1 MKPKLNPKLKE
12 GDRIV
17 LINMTDEP
25 TLSFGDKG
33 TFMGV
38 HRGGGFNQYKVKWD
52 KGGSLYMLDDDKWMK
67 EEDFNEMIER
77 KKNRNIQ
84 ESQIS
89 DISDDSFLLKHFNML
104 FLKRYLNKLRESS
117 VVNMLAAAPY
127 LYMGKERLAH
137 EHKYNDTNEEF
148 DEVLDMADQAQRE
161 MVNGVISLLE
171 DEGKE
176 VSVENINSKLKRYSP
191 KIIKFY
197 AKYY

>member
-1 MKPKLNPKLKE
+1 MKSKLNPKLKE

-17 LINMTDEP
+17 LIDMTDEP

-33 TFMGV
+33 TFTGV
-38 HRGGGFNQYKVKWD
+38 HKGGGFNQYKVKWD

-89 DISDDSFLLKHFNML
+89 DLSDDSFLLKHFNML

-117 VVNMLAAAPY
+117 VVNMFAAAPY

-137 EHKYNDTNEEF
+137 EHKYSDTNESF
-148 DEVLDMADQAQRE
+148 DELLDMADQAQRE
-161 MVNGVISLLE
+161 MVSGVISILE
-171 DEGKE
+171 DEDKE
-176 VSVENINSKLKRYSP
+176 LSSENINSKLKRYSP

>member
-67 EEDFNEMIER
+67 EEDFNEMMEK

-89 DISDDSFLLKHFNML
+89 DLSDDSFLLKHFNML

>member
-1 MKPKLNPKLKE
+1 MKSKLNPQLKP

-17 LINMTDEP
+17 LIDMTDEP

-33 TFMGV
+33 TFTGV
-38 HRGGGFNQYKVKWD
+38 HKGGGFNQYKVKWD

-89 DISDDSFLLKHFNML
+89 DLSDDSFLLKHFNML

-117 VVNMLAAAPY
+117 VVNMFAAAPY

-137 EHKYNDTNEEF
+137 EHKYSDTNEVF
-148 DEVLDMADQAQRE
+148 DELLDMADQAQRE
-161 MVNGVISLLE
+161 MVSGVISILE
-171 DEGKE
+171 EEDKE
-176 VSVENINSKLKRYSP
+176 LSSENINSKLKRYSP

>member
-1 MKPKLNPKLKE
+1 MKSKLNPQLKP

-17 LINMTDEP
+17 LIDMTDEP

-33 TFMGV
+33 TFTGV
-38 HRGGGFNQYKVKWD
+38 HKGGGFNQYKIKWD

-89 DISDDSFLLKHFNML
+89 DLSDDSFLLKHFNML

-117 VVNMLAAAPY
+117 VVNMFAAAPY
-127 LYMGKERLAH
+127 LYMGKERLSH
-137 EHKYNDTNEEF
+137 EHKYSDTNEAF
-148 DEVLDMADQAQRE
+148 DELLDMADQAQRE
-161 MVNGVISLLE
+161 MVSGVISILE
-171 DEGKE
+171 EEDKE
-176 VSVENINSKLKRYSP
+176 LSSENINSKLKRYSP

>member
-1 MKPKLNPKLKE
+1 MKSKLNPKLKE

-17 LINMTDEP
+17 LIDMTDEP

-33 TFMGV
+33 TFTGV
-38 HRGGGFNQYKVKWD
+38 HKGGGFNQYKVKWD

-89 DISDDSFLLKHFNML
+89 DLSDDSFLLKHFNML

-117 VVNMLAAAPY
+117 VVNMFAAAPY
-127 LYMGKERLAH
+127 LYIGKERLAH
-137 EHKYNDTNEEF
+137 EHKYSDTNEAF
-148 DEVLDMADQAQRE
+148 DELLDMADQSQRE
-161 MVNGVISLLE
+161 MVSGVISILE
-171 DEGKE
+171 DEDKE
-176 VSVENINSKLKRYSP
+176 LSSENINSKLKRYSP

>member
-1 MKPKLNPKLKE
+1 MKPKLNPSLKE

-67 EEDFNEMIER
+67 EEDFNEMMEK

-89 DISDDSFLLKHFNML
+89 DLSDDSFLLKHFNML

-117 VVNMLAAAPY
+117 VVNMFAAAPY
-127 LYMGKERLAH
+127 LYIGKERLAH
-137 EHKYNDTNEEF
+137 EHKYSDTNESF

-161 MVNGVISLLE
+161 MVNGVISILE
-171 DEGKE
+171 EEDKE
-176 VSVENINSKLKRYSP
+176 LSSENINSKLKRYSP

>member
-1 MKPKLNPKLKE
+1 MKSKLNPKLKE

-17 LINMTDEP
+17 LIDMTDEP

-33 TFMGV
+33 TFTGV
-38 HRGGGFNQYKVKWD
+38 HKGGGFNQYKVKWD

-89 DISDDSFLLKHFNML
+89 DLSDDSFLLKHFNML

-117 VVNMLAAAPY
+117 VVNMFAAAPY
-127 LYMGKERLAH
+127 LYIGKERLAH
-137 EHKYNDTNEEF
+137 EHKYSDTNESF
-148 DEVLDMADQAQRE
+148 DELLDMADQAQRE
-161 MVNGVISLLE
+161 MVSGVISILE
-171 DEGKE
+171 EEDKE
-176 VSVENINSKLKRYSP
+176 LSSENINSKLKRYSP

>member
-1 MKPKLNPKLKE
+1 MKSKLNPKLKE

-17 LINMTDEP
+17 LIDMTDEP

-33 TFMGV
+33 TFTGV
-38 HRGGGFNQYKVKWD
+38 HKGGGFNQYKVKWD

-89 DISDDSFLLKHFNML
+89 DLSDDSFLLKHFNML

-117 VVNMLAAAPY
+117 VVNMFAAAPY
-127 LYMGKERLAH
+127 LYMGKERLSH
-137 EHKYNDTNEEF
+137 EHKYSDTNEAF
-148 DEVLDMADQAQRE
+148 DELLDMADQSQRE
-161 MVNGVISLLE
+161 MVSGVISILE
-171 DEGKE
+171 DEDKE
-176 VSVENINSKLKRYSP
+176 LSSENINSKLKRYSP

>member
-1 MKPKLNPKLKE
+1 MKSKLNPQLKP

-17 LINMTDEP
+17 LIDMTDEP

-33 TFMGV
+33 TFTGV
-38 HRGGGFNQYKVKWD
+38 HKGGGFNQYKVKWD

-89 DISDDSFLLKHFNML
+89 DLSDDSFLLKHFNML

-117 VVNMLAAAPY
+117 VVNMFAAAPY
-127 LYMGKERLAH
+127 LYIGKERLAH
-137 EHKYNDTNEEF
+137 EHKYSDTNEAF
-148 DEVLDMADQAQRE
+148 DDLLDMADQSQRE
-161 MVNGVISLLE
+161 MVSGVISILE
-171 DEGKE
+171 EEDKE
-176 VSVENINSKLKRYSP
+176 LSSENINSKLKRYSP

>member
-1 MKPKLNPKLKE
+1 MKLKLNPKLKE

-17 LINMTDEP
+17 LIDMTDEP

-33 TFMGV
+33 TFTGV
-38 HRGGGFNQYKVKWD
+38 HKGGGFNQYKVKWD

-89 DISDDSFLLKHFNML
+89 DLSDDSFLLKHFNML

-117 VVNMLAAAPY
+117 VVNMFAAAPY
-127 LYMGKERLAH
+127 LYIGKERLAH
-137 EHKYNDTNEEF
+137 EHKYSDTNEAF
-148 DEVLDMADQAQRE
+148 DELLDMADQAQRE
-161 MVNGVISLLE
+161 MVSGVISILE
-171 DEGKE
+171 EEDKE
-176 VSVENINSKLKRYSP
+176 LSSENINSKLKRYSP

>member
-1 MKPKLNPKLKE
+1 LKE

-17 LINMTDEP
+17 LIDMTDEP

-33 TFMGV
+33 TFTGV
-38 HRGGGFNQYKVKWD
+38 HKGGGFNQYKVKWD

-89 DISDDSFLLKHFNML
+89 DLSDDSFLLKHFNML

-117 VVNMLAAAPY
+117 VVNMFAAAPY

-137 EHKYNDTNEEF
+137 EHKYSDTNESF
-148 DEVLDMADQAQRE
+148 DELLDMADQAQRE
-161 MVNGVISLLE
+161 MVSGVISILE
-171 DEGKE
+171 EEDKE
-176 VSVENINSKLKRYSP
+176 LSSENINSKLKRYSP

>member
-1 MKPKLNPKLKE
+1 MKLKLNPKLKE

-17 LINMTDEP
+17 LIDMTDEP

-33 TFMGV
+33 TFTGV
-38 HRGGGFNQYKVKWD
+38 HKGGGFNQYKVKWD

-89 DISDDSFLLKHFNML
+89 DLSDDSFLLKHFNML

-117 VVNMLAAAPY
+117 VVNMFAAAPY

-137 EHKYNDTNEEF
+137 EHKYSDTNESF
-148 DEVLDMADQAQRE
+148 DELLDMADQAQRE
-161 MVNGVISLLE
+161 MVSGVISILE
-171 DEGKE
+171 EEDKE
-176 VSVENINSKLKRYSP
+176 LSSENINSKLKRYSP

>member
-1 MKPKLNPKLKE
+1 MKSKLNPQLKP

-17 LINMTDEP
+17 LIDMTDEP

-33 TFMGV
+33 TFTGV
-38 HRGGGFNQYKVKWD
+38 HKGGGFNQYKVKWD

-89 DISDDSFLLKHFNML
+89 DLSDDSFLLKHFNML

-117 VVNMLAAAPY
+117 VVNMFAAAPY
-127 LYMGKERLAH
+127 LYMGKERLSH
-137 EHKYNDTNEEF
+137 EHKYSDTNEAF
-148 DEVLDMADQAQRE
+148 DELLDMADQAQRE
-161 MVNGVISLLE
+161 MVSGVISILE
-171 DEGKE
+171 EEDKE
-176 VSVENINSKLKRYSP
+176 LSSENINSKLKRYSP

>member
-1 MKPKLNPKLKE
+1 MKSKLNPQLKP

-17 LINMTDEP
+17 LIDMTDEP

-33 TFMGV
+33 TFTGV
-38 HRGGGFNQYKVKWD
+38 HKGGGFNQYKVKWD

-89 DISDDSFLLKHFNML
+89 DLSDDSFLLKHFNML

-117 VVNMLAAAPY
+117 VVNMFAAAPY
-127 LYMGKERLAH
+127 LYIGKERLAH
-137 EHKYNDTNEEF
+137 EHKYSDTNEAF
-148 DEVLDMADQAQRE
+148 DELLDMADQSQRE
-161 MVNGVISLLE
+161 MVSGVISILE
-171 DEGKE
+171 EEDKE
-176 VSVENINSKLKRYSP
+176 LSSENINSKLKRYSP

>member
-1 MKPKLNPKLKE
+1 MKSKLNPKLKE

-17 LINMTDEP
+17 LIDMTDEP

-33 TFMGV
+33 TFTGV
-38 HRGGGFNQYKVKWD
+38 HKGGGFNQYKVKWD

-67 EEDFNEMIER
+67 EEDFNVMIER

-89 DISDDSFLLKHFNML
+89 DLSDDSFLLKHFNML

-117 VVNMLAAAPY
+117 VVNMFAAAPY

-137 EHKYNDTNEEF
+137 EHKYSNTNEAF
-148 DEVLDMADQAQRE
+148 DELLDMADQAQRE
-161 MVNGVISLLE
+161 MVSGVISILE
-171 DEGKE
+171 EEDKE
-176 VSVENINSKLKRYSP
+176 LSSENINSKLKRYSP

>member
-1 MKPKLNPKLKE
+1 MKSKLNPQLKP

-17 LINMTDEP
+17 LIDMTDEP

-33 TFMGV
+33 TFTGV
-38 HRGGGFNQYKVKWD
+38 HKGGGFNQYKVKWD

-89 DISDDSFLLKHFNML
+89 DLSDDSFLLKHFNML

-117 VVNMLAAAPY
+117 VVNMFAAAPY

-137 EHKYNDTNEEF
+137 EHKYSDTNESF
-148 DEVLDMADQAQRE
+148 DELLDMADQAQRE
-161 MVNGVISLLE
+161 MVSGVISILE
-171 DEGKE
+171 EEDKE
-176 VSVENINSKLKRYSP
+176 LSSENINSKLKRYSP

>member
-1 MKPKLNPKLKE
+1 MKLKLNPQLKP

-17 LINMTDEP
+17 LIDMTDEP

-33 TFMGV
+33 TFTGV
-38 HRGGGFNQYKVKWD
+38 HKGGGFNQYKVKWD

-89 DISDDSFLLKHFNML
+89 DLSDDSFLLKHFNML

-117 VVNMLAAAPY
+117 VVNMFAAAPY
-127 LYMGKERLAH
+127 LYIGKERLAH
-137 EHKYNDTNEEF
+137 EHKYSDTNEAF
-148 DEVLDMADQAQRE
+148 DELLDMADQAQRE
-161 MVNGVISLLE
+161 MVSGVISILE
-171 DEGKE
+171 EEDKE
-176 VSVENINSKLKRYSP
+176 LSSENINSKLKRYSP

>member
-1 MKPKLNPKLKE
+1 MKSKLNPKLKE

-17 LINMTDEP
+17 LIDMTDEP

-33 TFMGV
+33 TFTGV
-38 HRGGGFNQYKVKWD
+38 HKGGGFNQYKVKWD

-89 DISDDSFLLKHFNML
+89 DLSDDSFLLKHFNML

-117 VVNMLAAAPY
+117 VVNMFAAAPY

-137 EHKYNDTNEEF
+137 EHKYSDTNEVF
-148 DEVLDMADQAQRE
+148 DELLDMADQAQRE
-161 MVNGVISLLE
+161 MVSGVISILE
-171 DEGKE
+171 EEDKE
-176 VSVENINSKLKRYSP
+176 LSSENINSKLKRYSP

>member
-1 MKPKLNPKLKE
+1 MKSKLNTQLKP

-17 LINMTDEP
+17 LIYMTEEP

-33 TFMGV
+33 TFTGV
-38 HRGGGFNQYKVKWD
+38 HNGGGFNQYEVKWE
-52 KGGSLYMLDDDKWMK
+52 KGGSLYMLDEDKWMK
-67 EEDFNEMIER
+67 EEDFNEMMEK

-89 DISDDSFLLKHFNML
+89 DLSDDSFLLKHFNML

-117 VVNMLAAAPY
+117 VVNMFAAAPY

-137 EHKYNDTNEEF
+137 EHKYSDTNEAF

-161 MVNGVISLLE
+161 MVSGVISILE
-171 DEGKE
+171 EEDKE
-176 VSVENINSKLKRYSP
+176 LSSENINSKLKRYSP

>member
-1 MKPKLNPKLKE
+1 MKPKLNPKLE
-12 GDRIV
+12 PGDRIV

-38 HRGGGFNQYKVKWD
+38 HKGGLFNQYKVKWD
-52 KGGSLYMLDDDKWMK
+52 KGGSLYMLDGDKWMK
-67 EEDFNEMIER
+67 EEDFNEMMDR

-89 DISDDSFLLKHFNML
+89 DLSDDSFLLKHFNML

-137 EHKYNDTNEEF
+137 EHKYSDTNEAF
-148 DEVLDMADQAQRE
+148 DELLDMANQAQSE
-161 MVNGVISLLE
+161 MVNGVISIIE

-176 VSVENINSKLKRYSP
+176 VSVENINSRLRRYSP

-197 AKYY
+197 SKYY

>member
-1 MKPKLNPKLKE
+1 MKSKLNPKLKE

-17 LINMTDEP
+17 LIDMTDEP

-33 TFMGV
+33 TFTGV
-38 HRGGGFNQYKVKWD
+38 HKGGGFNQYKVKWD

-89 DISDDSFLLKHFNML
+89 NLSDDSFLLKHFNML

-117 VVNMLAAAPY
+117 VVNMFAAAPY
-127 LYMGKERLAH
+127 LYIGKERLAH
-137 EHKYNDTNEEF
+137 EHKYSDTNEAF
-148 DEVLDMADQAQRE
+148 DELLDMADQAQRE
-161 MVNGVISLLE
+161 MVSGVISILE
-171 DEGKE
+171 EEDKE
-176 VSVENINSKLKRYSP
+176 LSSENINSKLKRYSP

>member
-89 DISDDSFLLKHFNML
+89 DLSDDSFLLKHFNML

>member
-1 MKPKLNPKLKE
+1 MKSKLNPKLKE

-17 LINMTDEP
+17 LIDMTDEP

-33 TFMGV
+33 TFTGV
-38 HRGGGFNQYKVKWD
+38 HKGGGFNQYKVKWD

-89 DISDDSFLLKHFNML
+89 DLSDDSFLLKHFNML

-117 VVNMLAAAPY
+117 VVNMFAAAPY
-127 LYMGKERLAH
+127 LYMCKERLAH
-137 EHKYNDTNEEF
+137 EHKYSNTNEAF
-148 DEVLDMADQAQRE
+148 DELLDMADQAQRE
-161 MVNGVISLLE
+161 MVSGVISILE
-171 DEGKE
+171 EEDKE
-176 VSVENINSKLKRYSP
+176 LSSENINSKLKRYSP

>member
-1 MKPKLNPKLKE
+1 MKSKLNPKLKE

-17 LINMTDEP
+17 LIDMTDEP

-33 TFMGV
+33 TFTGV
-38 HRGGGFNQYKVKWD
+38 HKGGGFNQYKVKWD

-89 DISDDSFLLKHFNML
+89 DLSDDSFLLKHFNML

-117 VVNMLAAAPY
+117 VVNMFAAAPY
-127 LYMGKERLAH
+127 LYIGKERLAH
-137 EHKYNDTNEEF
+137 EHKYSDTNEAF
-148 DEVLDMADQAQRE
+148 DDLLDMADQSQRE
-161 MVNGVISLLE
+161 MVSGVISILE
-171 DEGKE
+171 DEDKE
-176 VSVENINSKLKRYSP
+176 LSSENINSKLKRYSP

>member
-1 MKPKLNPKLKE
+1 MKSKLNPKLKE

-17 LINMTDEP
+17 LIDMTDEP

-33 TFMGV
+33 TFTGV
-38 HRGGGFNQYKVKWD
+38 HKGGGFNQYKVKWD

-89 DISDDSFLLKHFNML
+89 DLSDDSFLLKHFNML

-117 VVNMLAAAPY
+117 AVNMFAAAPY

-137 EHKYNDTNEEF
+137 EHKYSDTNESF
-148 DEVLDMADQAQRE
+148 DELLDMADQAQRE
-161 MVNGVISLLE
+161 MVSGVISILE
-171 DEGKE
+171 EEDKE
-176 VSVENINSKLKRYSP
+176 LSSENINSKLKRYSP

>member
-1 MKPKLNPKLKE
+1 MKSKLNPKLKE

-17 LINMTDEP
+17 LIDMTDEP

-33 TFMGV
+33 TFTGV
-38 HRGGGFNQYKVKWD
+38 HKGGGFNQYKVKWD

-89 DISDDSFLLKHFNML
+89 DLSDDSFLLKHFNML

-117 VVNMLAAAPY
+117 VVNMFAAAPY

-137 EHKYNDTNEEF
+137 EHKYSDTNESF
-148 DEVLDMADQAQRE
+148 DELLDMADQAQRE
-161 MVNGVISLLE
+161 MVSGVISILE
-171 DEGKE
+171 EEDKE
-176 VSVENINSKLKRYSP
+176 LSSENINSKLKRYSP

>member
-1 MKPKLNPKLKE
+1 MKSKLNPQLKP

-17 LINMTDEP
+17 LIDMTDEP

-33 TFMGV
+33 TFTGV
-38 HRGGGFNQYKVKWD
+38 HKGGGFNQYKVKWD

-89 DISDDSFLLKHFNML
+89 DLSDDSFLLKHFNML

-117 VVNMLAAAPY
+117 VINMFQAAAF
-127 LYMGKERLAH
+127 LYIGKERLAH
-137 EHKYNDTNEEF
+137 EHKYSDTNEAF
-148 DEVLDMADQAQRE
+148 DELLDMADQAQRE
-161 MVNGVISLLE
+161 MVSGVISILE
-171 DEGKE
+171 EEDKE
-176 VSVENINSKLKRYSP
+176 LSSENINSKLKRYSP

>member
-137 EHKYNDTNEEF
+137 EHKYSDTNEEF

>member
-1 MKPKLNPKLKE
+1 MKSKLNPQLKP

-17 LINMTDEP
+17 LIDMTDEP

-33 TFMGV
+33 TFTGV
-38 HRGGGFNQYKVKWD
+38 HKGGGFNQYKVKWD

-89 DISDDSFLLKHFNML
+89 DLSDDSFLLKHFNML

-117 VVNMLAAAPY
+117 VVNMFAAAPY
-127 LYMGKERLAH
+127 LYIGKERLAH
-137 EHKYNDTNEEF
+137 EHKYSDTNEAF
-148 DEVLDMADQAQRE
+148 DDLLDMADQSQRE
-161 MVNGVISLLE
+161 MVSGVISILE
-171 DEGKE
+171 DEDKE
-176 VSVENINSKLKRYSP
+176 LSSENINSKLKRYSP

>member
-1 MKPKLNPKLKE
+1 MKSKLNPKLKE

-17 LINMTDEP
+17 LIDMTDEP

-33 TFMGV
+33 TFTGV
-38 HRGGGFNQYKVKWD
+38 HKGGGFNQYKVKWD

-89 DISDDSFLLKHFNML
+89 DLSDDSFLLKHFNML

-117 VVNMLAAAPY
+117 VVNMFAAAPY
-127 LYMGKERLAH
+127 LYIGKERLAH
-137 EHKYNDTNEEF
+137 EHKYSDTNEAF
-148 DEVLDMADQAQRE
+148 DELLDMADQSQRE
-161 MVNGVISLLE
+161 MVSGVISILE
-171 DEGKE
+171 EEDKE
-176 VSVENINSKLKRYSP
+176 LSSENINSKLKRYSP

>member
-1 MKPKLNPKLKE
+1 MKSKLNPQLKP

-17 LINMTDEP
+17 LIDMTDEP

-33 TFMGV
+33 TFTGV
-38 HRGGGFNQYKVKWD
+38 HKGGGFNQYKVKWD

-89 DISDDSFLLKHFNML
+89 DLSDDSFLLKHFNML

-117 VVNMLAAAPY
+117 VVNMFAAAPY

-137 EHKYNDTNEEF
+137 EHKYSDTNEVF
-148 DEVLDMADQAQRE
+148 DELLDMADQAQRE
-161 MVNGVISLLE
+161 MVNGVISILE
-171 DEGKE
+171 EEDKE
-176 VSVENINSKLKRYSP
+176 LSSENINSKLKRYSP